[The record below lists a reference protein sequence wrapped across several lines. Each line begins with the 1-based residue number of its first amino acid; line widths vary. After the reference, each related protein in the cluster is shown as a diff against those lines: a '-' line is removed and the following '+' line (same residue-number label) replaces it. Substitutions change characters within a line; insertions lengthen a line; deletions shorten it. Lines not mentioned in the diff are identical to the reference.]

1 MRSIIRVL
9 IADDHQV
16 VREGL
21 TAIINRQSDLEV
33 VGQAGSGEEAIE
45 VFRELSPDVTLMDL
59 RLPGIDG
66 IEAIIKLR
74 AISPNAR
81 VLVLTTYDGDE
92 YIHRAIEAGAAGF
105 LLKTV
110 RREELIDAIRAV
122 HQGRRSFPA
131 QVASRLV
138 EYGPRSDLT
147 AREIEVLELVAN
159 GRSNKEIGRVLG
171 ISEGTVKG
179 HVSAIL
185 TKLDASDR
193 TSAVTVALKRGLI
206 RLR

>member
-1 MRSIIRVL
+1 MRSMIRVL

-21 TAIINRQSDLEV
+21 TAIINRQADLEV
-33 VGQAGSGEEAIE
+33 VGQAASGEEAIE
-45 VFRELSPDVTLMDL
+45 VFREQSPDVTLMDL

-66 IEAIIKLR
+66 IETIIRLR
-74 AISPNAR
+74 SISPTAR

-110 RREELIDAIRAV
+110 RREELIDAIRAA
-122 HQGRRSFPA
+122 HQGRRSFPP

-147 AREIEVLELVAN
+147 AREIEVLDLVAN
-159 GRSNKEIGRVLG
+159 GKSNKEIGRVLG

>member
-1 MRSIIRVL
+1 MRPVIRVL

-21 TAIINRQSDLEV
+21 TAIINRQRDLEV
-33 VGQAGSGEEAIE
+33 VGQAASGEEAIDI
-45 VFRELSPDVTLMDL
+45 FRKLRPDVTLMDL

-74 AISPNAR
+74 SISPTAR

-92 YIHRAIEAGAAGF
+92 YIHRAIEAGASGF

-110 RREELIDAIRAV
+110 RREELLDAIRAV
-122 HQGRRSFPA
+122 HQGRRSFPS

-147 AREIEVLELVAN
+147 AREIEVLDLVAN
-159 GRSNKEIGRVLG
+159 GRSNKEIGRILG